1 MDKLAGNDLRITE
14 TPLSFLKH
22 LKGDKFM
29 RIYEIS
35 KTKSGKIIGYARSFD
50 QAKAVVKEDDPS
62 ARKTNES
69 IYSVNRP
76 LNSVNSGDT
85 FSNGM
90 AIILIDIKADK
101 EGVITLLNS
110 ILSQPEPEPEPVEK
124 PTEQVVAETARAVTP
139 TPERPAGI
147 IPATAYDGTGNGTCL
162 HCNKQVGYVGG
173 FPRVNP
179 PEEIRDK

>member
-1 MDKLAGNDLRITE
+1 
-14 TPLSFLKH
+14 
-22 LKGDKFM
+22 M
-29 RIYEIS
+29 RMYEVKRS
-35 KTKSGKIIGYARSFD
+35 KKTIAFARTAGYARD
-50 QAKAVVKEDDPS
+50 YVREDDPS
-62 ARKTNES
+62 ARKTN
-69 IYSVNRP
+69 
-76 LNSVNSGDT
+76 NSVYGVDIFT
-85 FSNGM
+85 NGM
-90 AIILIDIKADK
+90 SITLIDIKADK

-110 ILSQPEPEPEPVEK
+110 VLSQPEPEPVEK
-124 PTEQVVAETARAVTP
+124 PTEQVVAETALSGSLFP

>member
-1 MDKLAGNDLRITE
+1 
-14 TPLSFLKH
+14 
-22 LKGDKFM
+22 M
-29 RIYEIS
+29 RMYEVKRFG
-35 KTKSGKIIGYARSFD
+35 KTIAFARTAGYARD
-50 QAKAVVKEDDPS
+50 YVREDDPS
-62 ARKTNES
+62 ARKTNK
-69 IYSVNRP
+69 SV
-76 LNSVNSGDT
+76 SVEDF

-90 AIILIDIKADK
+90 SIALIDIKADK

-110 ILSQPEPEPEPVEK
+110 ILSQPEPEPVEK
-124 PTEQVVAETARAVTP
+124 PTEQVVEETARAVTP

>member
-29 RIYEIS
+29 RMYEVKRS
-35 KTKSGKIIGYARSFD
+35 EKTIAFARTAGYARD
-50 QAKAVVKEDDPS
+50 YVREDDPS
-62 ARKTNES
+62 ARKTN
-69 IYSVNRP
+69 
-76 LNSVNSGDT
+76 NSVYGVDIFT
-85 FSNGM
+85 NGM
-90 AIILIDIKADK
+90 SITLIDIKADK

-110 ILSQPEPEPEPVEK
+110 ILSKPRHFRGPEPVEE
-124 PTEQVVAETARAVTP
+124 PPEQIVEETARAVTP
-139 TPERPAGI
+139 TPDMPAGI
-147 IPATAYDGTGNGTCL
+147 IPATVYDGTGNGTCL
-162 HCNKQVGYVGG
+162 HCNKKVGYVGG